1 MMLTLGIDIGST
13 AIKCVILEGGSRIA
27 GHSLLSLG
35 AGAGDAAEA
44 AAAALRE
51 AGAKRETLDAVVAT
65 GYGRALVPFAAAS
78 RSELSCHAS
87 GAAFLRPGVRTVIDI
102 GGQDTKALQL
112 SALGVLENF
121 VMNDKCAAGTGRFLE
136 VMSRVLNIPMDA
148 LDAADAASR
157 EPVSISATCTVF
169 AESEVISRL
178 AAGARREDVLRGVHD
193 SIAQRA
199 ASLAARLQ
207 RESPILLTGGLA
219 RDAGLVRALER
230 ALDAPVETA
239 PLSVYAGA
247 IGAARIAARLAR
259 QREADA

>member
-1 MMLTLGIDIGST
+1 MDSEGLLILTNEG
-13 AIKCVILEGGSRIA
+13 AFCHRVISPKKHVPKLYRA
-27 GHSLLSLG
+27 
-35 AGAGDAAEA
+35 ATDA
-44 AAAALRE
+44 
-51 AGAKRETLDAVVAT
+51 
-65 GYGRALVPFAAAS
+65 P
-78 RSELSCHAS
+78 
-87 GAAFLRPGVRTVIDI
+87 
-102 GGQDTKALQL
+102 
-112 SALGVLENF
+112 
-121 VMNDKCAAGTGRFLE
+121 
-136 VMSRVLNIPMDA
+136 